1 LDILEKKLML
11 KDDVVG
17 KFTKEGEPMGKF
29 DYCKVHDR
37 WRFLLIQRPK
47 WVIVLKKFTQHKAF
61 V

>member
-1 LDILEKKLML
+1 ML

-47 WVIVLKKFTQHKAF
+47 WVIILKKFTQHKAF